1 MQRTDF
7 SRPIRNSIVLIV
19 VALSLGAC
27 LEKQETNTNLDAPVG
42 QDVAADQELL
52 GSVGDG
58 PIVAAKMKIKRNDGA
73 LLAELESDA
82 SAGYNITI
90 RTKGKYYP
98 LSIDA
103 RGGIDLVTNLAP
115 DFVLLGAVFEPG
127 KKSVANI
134 SPFSTM
140 AVEIARD
147 LPGGLNKE
155 NLNEAQGYVVS
166 SLSNGLSTLVA
177 TGPMNTA
184 ITKSNIAEVVK
195 ASETLGETVRRVR
208 DLQQI
213 FNRSSSADRV
223 VQAMASDLID
233 GIVDGRGGS
242 RIDARISA
250 ISTVV
255 AAQVLLESMQNELH
269 VNGQD
274 ATNLMNAAVDQ
285 VIGANLDVT
294 IGDLTVTSKMLLAT
308 RVGLDACIAVLD
320 LPELKT
326 LRQAVD
332 GVQAGM
338 SPLLVRTLIPD
349 DYRATMEAAALAV
362 AGGDD
367 AVINTV
373 NDVSRNGGTEPD
385 PANQAPTISGTP
397 PTSVAVG
404 SQYAFTP
411 AADDPNGDAL
421 TFSISGKPT
430 WASFSATTGKLSGT
444 PGTADVG
451 NHSNIVISV
460 GDGELTSS
468 LAAFTITV
476 DLVNTAPTISGSP
489 PGTVNANN
497 QYSFTPTANDS
508 DGDDLTF
515 TVSGLP
521 VWATFNASNGRI
533 SGTPGDGDVGT
544 YSNILITVTDTSDAS
559 AALGPFSIT
568 VSAVSLGSVT
578 LNWIPPTEN
587 DDGTTL
593 MDLDGYRIYWGT
605 TPGNYPNSVT
615 IDNEGLT
622 SYVVDN
628 LAPGTYEFVATSFNV
643 AGVESVYSSPATKV
657 VN

>member
-1 MQRTDF
+1 
-7 SRPIRNSIVLIV
+7 
-19 VALSLGAC
+19 
-27 LEKQETNTNLDAPVG
+27 
-42 QDVAADQELL
+42 
-52 GSVGDG
+52 
-58 PIVAAKMKIKRNDGA
+58 
-73 LLAELESDA
+73 
-82 SAGYNITI
+82 
-90 RTKGKYYP
+90 
-98 LSIDA
+98 
-103 RGGIDLVTNLAP
+103 
-115 DFVLLGAVFEPG
+115 
-127 KKSVANI
+127 
-134 SPFSTM
+134 
-140 AVEIARD
+140 
-147 LPGGLNKE
+147 
-155 NLNEAQGYVVS
+155 
-166 SLSNGLSTLVA
+166 
-177 TGPMNTA
+177 
-184 ITKSNIAEVVK
+184 
-195 ASETLGETVRRVR
+195 
-208 DLQQI
+208 
-213 FNRSSSADRV
+213 
-223 VQAMASDLID
+223 
-233 GIVDGRGGS
+233 
-242 RIDARISA
+242 
-250 ISTVV
+250 
-255 AAQVLLESMQNELH
+255 
-269 VNGQD
+269 
-274 ATNLMNAAVDQ
+274 
-285 VIGANLDVT
+285 
-294 IGDLTVTSKMLLAT
+294 
-308 RVGLDACIAVLD
+308 
-320 LPELKT
+320 
-326 LRQAVD
+326 
-332 GVQAGM
+332 
-338 SPLLVRTLIPD
+338 
-349 DYRATMEAAALAV
+349 
-362 AGGDD
+362 
-367 AVINTV
+367 
-373 NDVSRNGGTEPD
+373 
-385 PANQAPTISGTP
+385 
-397 PTSVAVG
+397 VG

>member
-19 VALSLGAC
+19 VSLSLGAC
-27 LEKQETNTNLDAPVG
+27 LEKEETNTNLDAPAG

-58 PIVAAKMKIKRNDGA
+58 PIVAAKMKIKRNDGV

-127 KKSVANI
+127 KKAVANI

-147 LPGGLNKE
+147 LPGGLNKV

-184 ITKSNIAEVVK
+184 ITTSNIAEVVK

-285 VIGANLDVT
+285 VIGTNLDVT

-320 LPELKT
+320 LPELRT

-349 DYRATMEAAALAV
+349 NYRATMEAAALAI

-385 PANQAPTISGTP
+385 PANQAPTISGAP

-411 AADDPNGDAL
+411 AADDPNGDTL

-460 GDGELTSS
+460 DDGELTSS
-468 LAAFTITV
+468 LAALTITV
-476 DLVNTAPTISGSP
+476 DFVNTAPTISGNP
-489 PGTVNANN
+489 PGAVNANN

-508 DGDDLTF
+508 DGDNLTF

-521 VWATFNASNGRI
+521 VWATFNASNGLI

-544 YSNILITVTDTSDAS
+544 YSNIRITVTDTSDAS

-578 LNWIPPTEN
+578 LNWTPPTEN

-643 AGVESVYSSPATKV
+643 AGVESVYSNPATKV